1 MWRLF
6 FIVLAPLV
14 LAVRDGHQNKEAGQL
29 THGGW
34 KIVGVVE
41 SSRLETPLA
50 SKNVMRAAASVFFF
64 LRTCT
69 CLRIQSMKMRMMII

>member
-50 SKNVMRAAASVFFF
+50 SKNVMRAAASVFF